1 MRRFA
6 VLTIAVLMAGSAPI
20 RAQTVADP
28 SLIAEISKIKAIDNH
43 AHPLKYV
50 AGGEK
55 ADDEYDAL
63 PLDVMEP
70 FPLPVRL
77 NPSNAEFIRAWHDLY
92 GYRHDDMSDAHMRE
106 LVGIKQRALKERGEG
121 FPAWI

>member
-1 MRRFA
+1 MTKEVDFGFRK
-6 VLTIAVLMAGSAPI
+6 
-20 RAQTVADP
+20 VA
-28 SLIAEISKIKAIDNH
+28 E
-43 AHPLKYV
+43 
-50 AGGEK
+50 GEK

-92 GYRHDDMSDAHMRE
+92 GDRHDDMSDAHMRE
-106 LVGIKQRALKERGEG
+106 LVGIKQRALKERG
-121 FPAWI
+121 